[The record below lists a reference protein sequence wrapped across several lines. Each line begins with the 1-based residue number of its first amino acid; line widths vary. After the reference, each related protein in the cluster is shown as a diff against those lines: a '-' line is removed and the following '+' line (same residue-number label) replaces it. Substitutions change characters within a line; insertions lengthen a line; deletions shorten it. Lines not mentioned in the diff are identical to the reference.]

1 MFFSQSAL
9 RPRKFSRIGSR
20 QGRGAIGTG
29 LCIGSSLRFLVGM
42 AKRAPKFYRVA
53 GLEWLYRLMAD
64 PIGHAD
70 RVFVQ
75 SFPLIPLMLRARFR
89 KR

>member
-1 MFFSQSAL
+1 
-9 RPRKFSRIGSR
+9 
-20 QGRGAIGTG
+20 
-29 LCIGSSLRFLVGM
+29 M

-53 GLEWLYRLMAD
+53 GLEWLHRLMAD

-70 RVFVQ
+70 RVFIQ

-89 KR
+89 KP